1 MNLFL
6 VVIISL
12 LVSAGVYLTLSR
24 DLLRI
29 ILGLTILGTAA
40 NLVVFY
46 AGNPVSAWSAII
58 SQGMESLPAGAA
70 NPLPQALVLTAIV
83 IGFALLSFALVL
95 MVSISKK
102 TGTRDVDAMQS
113 AEPVGTQPGEKNKP
127 VILELE

>member
-6 VVIISL
+6 VVMISL
-12 LVSAGVYLTLSR
+12 LVGAGVYLSLSR
-24 DLLRI
+24 DLLRV
-29 ILGLTILGTAA
+29 ILGMAILGTAA

-46 AGNPVSAWSAII
+46 AGNPGSAWSAII

-95 MVSISKK
+95 MVAISKQS
-102 TGTRDVDAMQS
+102 GTRDVDAMHS
-113 AEPVGTQPGEKNKP
+113 AEPVETQSAEANKP
-127 VILELE
+127 AILELK